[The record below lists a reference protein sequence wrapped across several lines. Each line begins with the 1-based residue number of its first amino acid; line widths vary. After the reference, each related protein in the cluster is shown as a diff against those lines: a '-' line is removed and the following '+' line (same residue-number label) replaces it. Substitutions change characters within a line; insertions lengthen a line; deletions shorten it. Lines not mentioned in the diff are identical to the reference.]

1 MSLLDPAFWRSI
13 GLALVRTAIA
23 GLVPFLPGLTS
34 DPADTWPLAAGT
46 VGLLLIVTV
55 ATSLRGLADAST
67 ATWWEILAARGL
79 RQFGQFLTAGLASA
93 VVLSDVD
100 WATLLQQAGA
110 SAASTV
116 LLAALTVRCTGTPRA
131 DHCTPCGRRLAIG
144 CLARP
149 ARAARAVHGPRLNR
163 LRTPPGRATE
173 LAVRRRKAGVPHPVA
188 TH

>member
-116 LLAALTVRCTGTPRA
+116 LLAALTVIPGA
-131 DHCTPCGRRLAIG
+131 DVPYLPQHALVPDVEPVPVDPDAVDYDVLDGADPGDQVPLGDLLDDLDGRG
-144 CLARP
+144 
-149 ARAARAVHGPRLNR
+149 
-163 LRTPPGRATE
+163 E
-173 LAVRRRKAGVPHPVA
+173 Q
-188 TH
+188 